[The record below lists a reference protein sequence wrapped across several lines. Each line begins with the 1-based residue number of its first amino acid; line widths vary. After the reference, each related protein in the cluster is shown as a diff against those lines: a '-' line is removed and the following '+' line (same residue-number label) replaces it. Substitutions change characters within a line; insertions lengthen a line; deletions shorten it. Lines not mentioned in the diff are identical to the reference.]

1 MFFWLFLGLLV
12 LACLLAILVGGGPE
26 RLVALLF
33 LTAWLASMAVER
45 PFSVRYATLETAT
58 MVVDLLL
65 FVALLWIA
73 LTSRRYWPMAL
84 VSLQAIILIVH
95 LVKLLDPLLI
105 RAAYERMTIVWPMLQ
120 VLILIGGT
128 LVHARTRK
136 TTTS

>member
-1 MFFWLFLGLLV
+1 MFFWLFLGLLA
-12 LACLLAILVGGGPE
+12 LACLLAVLVGGRPE
-26 RLVALLF
+26 KLVACLF
-33 LTAWLASMAVER
+33 VAAWMASIAVER

-58 MVVDLLL
+58 MAIDLALL
-65 FVALLWIA
+65 FALLWIA

-105 RAAYERMTIVWPMLQ
+105 RAAYERMTITWPMLQ

-128 LVHARTRK
+128 LVHARPRRTAR
-136 TTTS
+136 S